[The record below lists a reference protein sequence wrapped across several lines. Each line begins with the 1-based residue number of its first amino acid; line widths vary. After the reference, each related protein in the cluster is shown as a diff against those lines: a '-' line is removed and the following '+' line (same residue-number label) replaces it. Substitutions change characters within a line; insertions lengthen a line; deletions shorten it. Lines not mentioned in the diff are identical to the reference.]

1 MKRILCILL
10 VLCLLLPLAG
20 CGRSRFRYGINTIE
34 VLVSQ
39 DYSLAFR
46 NNDPLYFYVTA
57 ALSVLAAEGRVDQ
70 LANKWLGSPALNYAK
85 QADAL
90 ELLVPPEPQDLIIG
104 LDINSFP
111 FSYLSNG
118 EYWGLDVELAMAVCE
133 KLGWTLKMQPIEKEN
148 VYVELSSGNIDV
160 AWGGIAL
167 CMWSSPPAISTWPGA
182 ASPWTRRRPN
192 PASTRSTAPTSTMTS
207 SLPRETVR
215 PSGTRCASAAEKCA
229 CPPPRRPAPLWKWTL
244 VLSSASARL
253 RALPAARPSALN
265 TCTRASAMW
274 CSRTAPL
281 WITLTVIDLRRREI
295 SPAAESLLPRWQTL
309 IIYRSCYGLH

>member
-1 MKRILCILL
+1 MKRFLCILL
-10 VLCLLLPLAG
+10 VLCMLLPLGG
-20 CGRSRFRYGINTIE
+20 CGRSKFRYGIDTVQ
-34 VLVSQ
+34 VLVQQ

-70 LANKWLGSPALNYAK
+70 LAVKWLGSAALNYSK

-90 ELLVPPEPQDLIIG
+90 EKLVPPEPQDLIIG
-104 LDINSFP
+104 LDVNSFP

-167 CMWSSPPAISTWPGA
+167 DPQEA
-182 ASPWTRRRPN
+182 ASGKYTQYGPYIHNDIVIATRNGSAVWNKMRLGGRKMCMP
-192 PASTRSTAPTSTMTS
+192 STPEARAALDTDPRLIKRLGQITRLAGGTTECFEYLYQGKCDVVLTDSTA
-207 SLPRETVR
+207 VDYF
-215 PSGTRCASAAEKCA
+215 
-229 CPPPRRPAPLWKWTL
+229 
-244 VLSSASARL
+244 
-253 RALPAARPSALN
+253 
-265 TCTRASAMW
+265 TC
-274 CSRTAPL
+274 
-281 WITLTVIDLRRREI
+281 
-295 SPAAESLLPRWQTL
+295 
-309 IIYRSCYGLH
+309 H